1 MTFFEVPKSQ
11 ILKTYEPLMHVFFS
25 GYCKMPKITPL
36 TLTAWPNGRKK
47 QLPKIKTPN
56 KGPGERPSPRSVP
69 RPTPLIINGSPVPQ
83 NYGRRIFTVRSKR
96 QTPSHPKMPSP
107 PKRRTPVFERILR
120 TVGIRPMTAKQVK
133 QARRANQQARLY
145 AALTAARKK

>member
-1 MTFFEVPKSQ
+1 
-11 ILKTYEPLMHVFFS
+11 
-25 GYCKMPKITPL
+25 
-36 TLTAWPNGRKK
+36 
-47 QLPKIKTPN
+47 
-56 KGPGERPSPRSVP
+56 
-69 RPTPLIINGSPVPQ
+69 
-83 NYGRRIFTVRSKR
+83 
-96 QTPSHPKMPSP
+96 MPSP